1 MEQYILDTNIC
12 IALLKNQYGIR
23 EKIKSVG
30 LSNCYISVLTIGELY
45 YGAYNSSNVAKHLKD
60 VDVITS
66 LFGRINV
73 SDLVMNVFGRIKAD
87 LNKKG
92 MRIDDVDLLIGASA
106 LSNGYVLVSDNTKH
120 LMRIP
125 EIRITNWIER

>member
-45 YGAYNSSNVAKHLKD
+45 YGAYNIPNVAKHLKD
-60 VDVITS
+60 VNVIIG
-66 LFGRINV
+66 LFCRINV

-87 LNKKG
+87 LSKKG

-125 EIRITNWIER
+125 DIRITNWIEG

>member
-87 LNKKG
+87 LNKNG

>member
-45 YGAYNSSNVAKHLKD
+45 YGHTIAQ
-60 VDVITS
+60 
-66 LFGRINV
+66 
-73 SDLVMNVFGRIKAD
+73 M
-87 LNKKG
+87 
-92 MRIDDVDLLIGASA
+92 
-106 LSNGYVLVSDNTKH
+106 
-120 LMRIP
+120 
-125 EIRITNWIER
+125 

>member
-45 YGAYNSSNVAKHLKD
+45 YGAYNSPNVAKHLKD
-60 VDVITS
+60 VDVITG

-87 LNKKG
+87 LSKKG

-125 EIRITNWIER
+125 DIRITNWIER

>member
-1 MEQYILDTNIC
+1 ML
-12 IALLKNQYGIR
+12 
-23 EKIKSVG
+23 
-30 LSNCYISVLTIGELY
+30 YISFDNRRIVLWS
-45 YGAYNSSNVAKHLKD
+45 YNSSNVAKHLKD